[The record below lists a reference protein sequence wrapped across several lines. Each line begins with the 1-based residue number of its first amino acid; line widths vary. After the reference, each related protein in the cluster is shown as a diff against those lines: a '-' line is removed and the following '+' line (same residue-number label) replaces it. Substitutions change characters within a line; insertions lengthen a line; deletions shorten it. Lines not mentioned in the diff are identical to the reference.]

1 MYTLL
6 KWLHILLAITAVGAN
21 ITYGIWLSRAARAP
35 QTLSF
40 TLRGIKAIDDRLA
53 NPAYALLLV
62 TGLLMVFTAPLP
74 ITTPWILAA
83 LALYG
88 VLLVVGLFGYTPTLR
103 RQIQLLESAGDDSA
117 EYKAATTRAAR
128 LGILSA
134 VLAVSIIFLMVFKPA
149 LWG

>member
-21 ITYGIWLSRAARAP
+21 ITYGIWLSRASRAP

-40 TLRGIKAIDDRLA
+40 TLRGIKALDDRLA
-53 NPAYALLLV
+53 NPAYALLLI